1 MKEKRLNDKIFSETI
16 QKNEDLLTLQQEHIM
31 KSNTLASQ
39 VNSLKTANGNLF
51 AERDS
56 LLRAK
61 RDLDAKIEII
71 NQDFEKHLAKAKEDA
86 NNAVT
91 VVTLTNQ
98 LKEERA
104 NFAELKD
111 ELSDYEK
118 KLKTAEEDM
127 AKLNKESLMI
137 IEENKALT
145 KFNEQSNA
153 QVRELKTQLED
164 MANTENAHW
173 SERVQKL
180 EKDLFLLN
188 ATKRNKDHKLENG
201 KICEGFRTYN

>member
-1 MKEKRLNDKIFSETI
+1 MKL
-16 QKNEDLLTLQQEHIM
+16 
-31 KSNTLASQ
+31 NTLTSQ
-39 VNSLKTANGNLF
+39 VNSLKTANENLF

-61 RDLDAKIEII
+61 RDLEAKIEII

-104 NFAELKD
+104 NLVELKA

-127 AKLNKESLMI
+127 AKLNKHQG
-137 IEENKALT
+137 T
-145 KFNEQSNA
+145 
-153 QVRELKTQLED
+153 
-164 MANTENAHW
+164 
-173 SERVQKL
+173 
-180 EKDLFLLN
+180 
-188 ATKRNKDHKLENG
+188 
-201 KICEGFRTYN
+201 